1 LAEPHTI
8 AISQATYRLIEGYF
22 DCDDLGSHVL
32 KGVAEPVQV
41 YRVLQESGAQSPL
54 EVAATRGLT
63 PLVGREQEVGL
74 LLERWHQVK
83 ERQGHVVLL
92 SGEGGI
98 GKSRLVQVLEDHVA
112 HESTRLECRS
122 SPYYQNT
129 ALYPLTNL
137 LERTLRFQREDSSDD
152 KLEKLAQMLSQH
164 TLPMEET
171 VPLFATLLSLPIPE
185 DRYPALHWTP
195 QRQRQ
200 QTLESMVTIVL
211 ELAEHQP
218 VLFILEDVHWADA
231 TSLEWL
237 DMLIDHTPM
246 ASILTLLTCR
256 PTFRP
261 TWSHRSYLTEVTVN
275 RLSRTHVER
284 MAEQVAGGRML
295 PAEVMQQLVEKTD
308 GVPLLVEEMTKAVL
322 ESGVLKKTND
332 QYELASSLTTLAIPA
347 TLQDSLMARLDR
359 LVTAK
364 GLAQQASVVVHLPRQ
379 GPLMAGFGRTSPLS
393 ALSALCHRR
402 NPGLLHEHRSPAA
415 RCR

>member
-152 KLEKLAQMLSQH
+152 KLEKLAHMLSQH

-171 VPLFATLLSLPIPE
+171 VPLLSRMPGRNDLTLVLPLLTVDTRLPI
-185 DRYPALHWTP
+185 
-195 QRQRQ
+195 
-200 QTLESMVTIVL
+200 
-211 ELAEHQP
+211 
-218 VLFILEDVHWADA
+218 
-231 TSLEWL
+231 
-237 DMLIDHTPM
+237 
-246 ASILTLLTCR
+246 
-256 PTFRP
+256 
-261 TWSHRSYLTEVTVN
+261 
-275 RLSRTHVER
+275 
-284 MAEQVAGGRML
+284 
-295 PAEVMQQLVEKTD
+295 LV
-308 GVPLLVEEMTKAVL
+308 
-322 ESGVLKKTND
+322 
-332 QYELASSLTTLAIPA
+332 
-347 TLQDSLMARLDR
+347 
-359 LVTAK
+359 K
-364 GLAQQASVVVHLPRQ
+364 GW
-379 GPLMAGFGRTSPLS
+379 TSP
-393 ALSALCHRR
+393 AGRH
-402 NPGLLHEHRSPAA
+402 GI
-415 RCR
+415 